1 MSFRGICHG
10 GRGEP
15 MARLSKEE
23 LARYGGANWLLEYA
37 KKYGLDEAETELE
50 RRGIKGIPIGVKQ
63 SDLDKWCEE
72 EKSNTIATITM
83 MAACTVQ
90 DEIGEYFKLSEQE
103 TKELVKRFIG
113 RFNDKTEVLMYGF
126 ANWKDY
132 QAQLL
137 DELGVDIGLPEVFF
151 KDIRCGGGSQ

>member
-37 KKYGLDEAETELE
+37 KKYGLDEAEAELE

-72 EKSNTIATITM
+72 EKSNAIATITM

>member
-1 MSFRGICHG
+1 M
-10 GRGEP
+10 P
-15 MARLSKEE
+15 RLSKEE
-23 LARYGGANWLLEYA
+23 LARYGGANWMLEYVR
-37 KKYGLDEAETELE
+37 KFGLDEAEAEVE

-72 EKSNTIATITM
+72 EKSNTIATVMM

-103 TKELVKRFIG
+103 TKELVKRFIA

-132 QAQLL
+132 QDQLR
-137 DELGVDIGLPEVFF
+137 DELGVDIGLPEVFT
-151 KDIRCGGGSQ
+151 KGV